1 MSAGKDTG
9 LTYTPQ
15 ALRIR
20 MGKRPADLTGFAS
33 FGGCEVSVIHVVD
46 EGHHPFHVHLL
57 VVPMGHV

>member
-9 LTYTPQ
+9 LTYTRQ

-20 MGKRPADLTGFAS
+20 MGKRPADLTGFTS
-33 FGGCEVSVIHVVD
+33 FSGREVSVVHVVD
-46 EGHHPFHVHLL
+46 EGHHTFHIHLL